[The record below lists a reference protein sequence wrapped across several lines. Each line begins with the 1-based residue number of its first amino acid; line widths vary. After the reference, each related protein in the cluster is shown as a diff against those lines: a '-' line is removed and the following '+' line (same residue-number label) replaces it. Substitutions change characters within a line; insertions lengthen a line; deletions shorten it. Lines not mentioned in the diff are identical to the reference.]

1 MPTRPS
7 FSGRITLRRPRLSP
21 ADLVVGALVP
31 PAGAAAITASGTG
44 SPATPTTSTTTTV
57 PPASSTTTTTV
68 PSTSTTTATGTT
80 DHNQH
85 DDHRTGKF
93 KQ

>member
-31 PAGAAAITASGTG
+31 PAGAAAIIASGTG
-44 SPATPTTSTTTTV
+44 SPATPTTS
-57 PPASSTTTTTV
+57 TTTTV